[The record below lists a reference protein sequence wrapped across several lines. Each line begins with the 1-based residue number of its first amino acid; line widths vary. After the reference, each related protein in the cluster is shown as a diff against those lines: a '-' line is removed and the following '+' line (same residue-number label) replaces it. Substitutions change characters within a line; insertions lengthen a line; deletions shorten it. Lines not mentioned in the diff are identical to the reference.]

1 MNTYL
6 CRPLVE
12 HVPKMEN
19 AEITQ
24 CSICGR
30 DCWKRPELEA
40 EVKKIY
46 DQVIETCTEC
56 AIKYGG
62 QNGTQI

>member
-19 AEITQ
+19 AEITK
-24 CSICGR
+24 CPICGR
-30 DCWKRPELEA
+30 DCWKRSDLEA
-40 EVKKIY
+40 DVKKTY
-46 DQVIETCTEC
+46 DQVIDSCTEC
-56 AIKYGG
+56 AIKFGR
-62 QNGTQI
+62 